1 MPNKPEQSIIQQM
14 AVAFRELGFRPSYEV
29 EVNPEFP
36 PSGKWGVPE
45 IRVGG
50 DSAET
55 LVIKVTPNTAE
66 TWVGF
71 FACESRGLLVGLYA
85 CPNPDQ
91 LLVVAGTDAHL
102 VRVNQPHDQ
111 QELPIHPL
119 ASADRPAGTDLVVVG
134 SFTDLAAID
143 AAGLLWVT
151 GRLFIDD
158 LELTSGLPGKVY
170 VQGSLHSIP
179 SDPQVLTIDPLTG
192 KVIGGHWDPSLTSGE
207 RDSRWHREG
216 L

>member
-1 MPNKPEQSIIQQM
+1 
-14 AVAFRELGFRPSYEV
+14 
-29 EVNPEFP
+29 
-36 PSGKWGVPE
+36 
-45 IRVGG
+45 
-50 DSAET
+50 
-55 LVIKVTPNTAE
+55 
-66 TWVGF
+66 
-71 FACESRGLLVGLYA
+71 
-85 CPNPDQ
+85 
-91 LLVVAGTDAHL
+91 
-102 VRVNQPHDQ
+102 
-111 QELPIHPL
+111 
-119 ASADRPAGTDLVVVG
+119 VVVG

-192 KVIGGHWDPSLTSGE
+192 NVIGGHWDPSLTSGE